1 MITQSSR
8 KGMIPRLASLG
19 FGIANTT
26 PGEVKLQPRGGSRQ
40 GAALHGGWLSLGVG
54 KAGAASAAPQ
64 SLHWLGHCAA
74 LAGRHI
80 CLHSLALAACW
91 AAKSP
96 PPPLWGEIGHIAAW
110 RRLLASLVPAKEP
123 ACSFRL
129 QPSHNAGTVAC
140 FL

>member
-8 KGMIPRLASLG
+8 KEMIPRLAALG
-19 FGIANTT
+19 FGIAYTMA
-26 PGEVKLQPRGGSRQ
+26 GGVELQPRGGSRQ
-40 GAALHGGWLSLGVG
+40 GAALHGGRLSLGVG
-54 KAGAASAAPQ
+54 KAGAAVASPQ
-64 SLHWLGHCAA
+64 SPHWVGHCAA
-74 LAGRHI
+74 LPGRHI
-80 CLHSLALAACW
+80 CLPSLALAACW

-140 FL
+140 SL

>member
-1 MITQSSR
+1 MITQPSR
-8 KGMIPRLASLG
+8 KKMIPRLASLG
-19 FGIANTT
+19 FGIAYTMA
-26 PGEVKLQPRGGSRQ
+26 GGVELQPRGGSRQ

-54 KAGAASAAPQ
+54 KAGAAVASPQ

-74 LAGRHI
+74 LPGRHI
-80 CLHSLALAACW
+80 RLHSLTLAACL

-96 PPPLWGEIGHIAAW
+96 PPPLCGEIGHIAAW
-110 RRLLASLVPAKEP
+110 RRLLGSLVPAKEP

-129 QPSHNAGTVAC
+129 QPSHNAGTVAR